1 MTLTEQRKT
10 RFRHLQD
17 RLGDPLL
24 TALTI
29 LLALMLFVI
38 APLHAAGV
46 FASEDVGLAVAM
58 VVIGTVVFAYGFSPA
73 VIVLLVALALAAVA
87 SVLRHQHQSPLD
99 LYLDASAWV
108 LLGLALG
115 WVVAPVL
122 TDIRANRRPPLNP
135 VEDAEASALHTAA
148 TQNKQQYDD
157 DQKCGGAHVVLSAL
171 ENCGPVSLLCGV
183 SRSERD
189 SPMAC

>member
-24 TALTI
+24 TVLAI

-135 VEDAEASALHTAA
+135 VEDAEASALHTVEIFGTPA
-148 TQNKQQYDD
+148 TLRKGEMGSKNPPRNLYDPAIV
-157 DQKCGGAHVVLSAL
+157 GLS
-171 ENCGPVSLLCGV
+171 P
-183 SRSERD
+183 
-189 SPMAC
+189 SP

>member
-1 MTLTEQRKT
+1 MTLIEERKA
-10 RFRHLQD
+10 RFRRLQE

-24 TALTI
+24 TVLTI

-58 VVIGTVVFAYGFSPA
+58 VVIGTVIFAYGFSPA
-73 VIVLLVALALAAVA
+73 VIVLLVALVLAAVA

-135 VEDAEASALHTAA
+135 VEDAEASALHTVEIFGTPA
-148 TQNKQQYDD
+148 TQGREKW
-157 DQKCGGAHVVLSAL
+157 AL
-171 ENCGPVSLLCGV
+171 KTPHAICTIRRCLP
-183 SRSERD
+183 R
-189 SPMAC
+189 